1 MPKFGTPDEEPV
13 APKPAMDMIPAA
25 TKGAAAA
32 IATSFIDNMPRV
44 ATPMSSPAPAAAPAP
59 TIQLTEAAQLAK
71 IELEKKQWEA
81 EHAKQNEDWM
91 VKKWRPAMGWCYMV
105 ICCLD
110 MAIFPVAWNIAQVI
124 TKQPLVQ
131 WNPLTLQGAGLFHL
145 AMGAVLGIA
154 AWSRGQEKIQGVT
167 K

>member
-1 MPKFGTPDEEPV
+1 MPKFGSNDEPV
-13 APKPAMDMIPAA
+13 AKPAMDEIPPA
-25 TKGAAAA
+25 TKGAAAS
-32 IATSFIDNMPRV
+32 IPTTYVDTMPR
-44 ATPMSSPAPAAAPAP
+44 MSSSPAPAVQ
-59 TIQLTEAAQLAK
+59 QLSEAAQLAK

-81 EHAKQNEDWM
+81 ENAKQNEDWM

-110 MAIFPVAWNIAQVI
+110 MAIFPIMWNVVQMI
-124 TKQPLVQ
+124 TKQPLTQ

-145 AMGAVLGIA
+145 AMGAVLGIS

>member
-1 MPKFGTPDEEPV
+1 
-13 APKPAMDMIPAA
+13 MDQIDPA
-25 TKGAAAA
+25 TKGAA
-32 IATSFIDNMPRV
+32 SRIDMGYSRPSYGS
-44 ATPMSSPAPAAAPAP
+44 APMAPAAP
-59 TIQLTEAAQLAK
+59 QLSEAAQLAK

-81 EHAKQNEDWM
+81 ENAKQNEDWM

-105 ICCLD
+105 ICVLD
-110 MAIFPVAWNIAQVI
+110 MAIFPVMWSVAQVM
-124 TKQPLVQ
+124 TKTPLVQ
-131 WNPLTLQGAGLFHL
+131 WSPLTLQGAGLFHL

>member
-1 MPKFGTPDEEPV
+1 
-13 APKPAMDMIPAA
+13 MDMIPPA
-25 TKGAAAA
+25 TKGAGAA
-32 IATSFIDNMPRV
+32 ISSTYVDNSPRV
-44 ATPMSSPAPAAAPAP
+44 GYTTPAPQVQ
-59 TIQLTEAAQLAK
+59 QLSEAAQLAK

-81 EHAKQNEDWM
+81 ENSKQNEDWM

-110 MAIFPVAWNIAQVI
+110 MAIFPVAWSVAQVM
-124 TKQPLVQ
+124 TKTPLVQ
-131 WNPLTLQGAGLFHL
+131 WSPLTLQGAGLFHL

-154 AWSRGQEKIQGVT
+154 AWSRGQEKMSGVT

>member
-1 MPKFGTPDEEPV
+1 MPKFGSTDEPV
-13 APKPAMDMIPAA
+13 AKPAMDEIPAA

-32 IATSFIDNMPRV
+32 IPTAFVDSSPRV
-44 ATPMSSPAPAAAPAP
+44 AAPAP
-59 TIQLTEAAQLAK
+59 AVQQLSEAAQLAK

-81 EHAKQNEDWM
+81 ENAKQNEDWM

-110 MAIFPVAWNIAQVI
+110 MAIFPVMWSVAQI
-124 TKQPLVQ
+124 LTKTPLVQ
-131 WNPLTLQGAGLFHL
+131 WSPLTLQGAGLFHL

>member
-1 MPKFGTPDEEPV
+1 MPKFGLPDDEPV
-13 APKPAMDMIPAA
+13 AAKPAMDMIPAA
-25 TKGAAAA
+25 NKGAAAA
-32 IATSFIDNMPRV
+32 IATTCVDNTPR
-44 ATPMSSPAPAAAPAP
+44 APAPAPAAVM
-59 TIQLTEAAQLAK
+59 QLSEAAQLAK

-110 MAIFPVAWNIAQVI
+110 MAIFPVAWSVAQVM
-124 TKQPLVQ
+124 TKTPLVQ
-131 WNPLTLQGAGLFHL
+131 WSPLTLQGAGLFHL

>member
-1 MPKFGTPDEEPV
+1 MPKFGSTDEPI
-13 APKPAMDMIPAA
+13 AKPAMDEIPPA
-25 TKGAAAA
+25 TKGAAASIPTA
-32 IATSFIDNMPRV
+32 YVDNMPRV
-44 ATPMSSPAPAAAPAP
+44 ASPMSAAAPQVQ
-59 TIQLTEAAQLAK
+59 QLSEAAQLAK

-81 EHAKQNEDWM
+81 ENSKQNEDWM

-110 MAIFPVAWNIAQVI
+110 MAIFPVMWNVVQVLTKAPI
-124 TKQPLVQ
+124 TQ

-154 AWSRGQEKIQGVT
+154 AWSRGQEKIQGVA

>member
-1 MPKFGTPDEEPV
+1 MPKFSIETADE
-13 APKPAMDMIPAA
+13 PKPAMDQLPPA
-25 TKGAAAA
+25 TKGAGAS
-32 IATSFIDNMPRV
+32 IQTNWVDSGPRSFG
-44 ATPMSSPAPAAAPAP
+44 SSPAPQVQ
-59 TIQLTEAAQLAK
+59 QLSEAAQLAK

-81 EHAKQNEDWM
+81 ENAKQNEDWM

-105 ICCLD
+105 ICVLD
-110 MAIFPVAWNIAQVI
+110 MAIFPVLWSIAQVM
-124 TKQPLVQ
+124 TKTPLVQ

>member
-13 APKPAMDMIPAA
+13 TARPAMDMIPAA
-25 TKGAAAA
+25 TKGAAAT
-32 IATSFIDNMPRV
+32 IPSTFVDNTPRV
-44 ATPMSSPAPAAAPAP
+44 SIPAAQ
-59 TIQLTEAAQLAK
+59 QLSEAAQLAK

-81 EHAKQNEDWM
+81 ENAKQNEDWM

-110 MAIFPVAWNIAQVI
+110 MAIFPVAWNIAQVL
-124 TKQPLVQ
+124 TKTPLVQ

-154 AWSRGQEKIQGVT
+154 AWSRGQEKIQGVA

>member
-1 MPKFGTPDEEPV
+1 MPKFGTTIDDEPIV
-13 APKPAMDMIPAA
+13 AKPAMDQLPAA
-25 TKGAAAA
+25 TKGAAAS
-32 IATSFIDNMPRV
+32 IPTTYNDSSFSR
-44 ATPMSSPAPAAAPAP
+44 SPAPAAP
-59 TIQLTEAAQLAK
+59 QLSEAAQLAK
-71 IELEKKQWEA
+71 IELEKKQW
-81 EHAKQNEDWM
+81 
-91 VKKWRPAMGWCYMV
+91 CYMV

-110 MAIFPVAWNIAQVI
+110 MAVFPVLWSVVQVMV
-124 TKQPLVQ
+124 KSPLTQ

>member
-1 MPKFGTPDEEPV
+1 MPRFGNPDPNEEPV
-13 APKPAMDMIPAA
+13 KVPVAMDQLDPA
-25 TKGAAAA
+25 TKGAASKND
-32 IATSFIDNMPRV
+32 TGYSRPSFG
-44 ATPMSSPAPAAAPAP
+44 SAPAAP
-59 TIQLTEAAQLAK
+59 QLSEAAQLAS
-71 IELEKKQWEA
+71 IELEKQKWEA
-81 EHAKQNEDWM
+81 EHAKQSEDWM

-110 MAIFPVAWNIAQVI
+110 MAIFPVMWSVAQI
-124 TKQPLVQ
+124 MTKTPLLQ

-154 AWSRGQEKIQGVT
+154 AWSRGQEKIQGVA

>member
-1 MPKFGTPDEEPV
+1 MAKFGTTTDDEPIV
-13 APKPAMDMIPAA
+13 AKPAMDQLPAA
-25 TKGAAAA
+25 TKGAAAS
-32 IATSFIDNMPRV
+32 IPTTYNE
-44 ATPMSSPAPAAAPAP
+44 SSSSRSSAPAAP
-59 TIQLTEAAQLAK
+59 QLSEAAQLAK

-81 EHAKQNEDWM
+81 ENSKQNEDWM

-110 MAIFPVAWNIAQVI
+110 MAVFPVLWSVVQVM
-124 TKQPLVQ
+124 TKSPLTQ
-131 WNPLTLQGAGLFHL
+131 WMPLTLQGAGLFHL

-154 AWSRGQEKIQGVT
+154 AWSRGQEKIQGVA

>member
-1 MPKFGTPDEEPV
+1 MPKFGTSTDEPV
-13 APKPAMDMIPAA
+13 AKPAMDEIPPA
-25 TKGAAAA
+25 TKGSAAA
-32 IATSFIDNMPRV
+32 IPSTYVDNSIRI
-44 ATPMSSPAPAAAPAP
+44 SSPSSSPPAVQ
-59 TIQLTEAAQLAK
+59 QLSEAAQLAK

-81 EHAKQNEDWM
+81 ENAKQNEDWM

-110 MAIFPVAWNIAQVI
+110 MAIFPIMWNVVQIM
-124 TKQPLVQ
+124 TKQPVTQ

-145 AMGAVLGIA
+145 AMGAVLGIS
-154 AWSRGQEKIQGVT
+154 AWSRGQEKMQGVT

>member
-1 MPKFGTPDEEPV
+1 MPKFGTTDEPI
-13 APKPAMDMIPAA
+13 AKPAMDEIPPA
-25 TKGAAAA
+25 TKGAGAA
-32 IATSFIDNMPRV
+32 IPTTYIDSTPRV
-44 ATPMSSPAPAAAPAP
+44 ASAPAAP
-59 TIQLTEAAQLAK
+59 QLSEAAQLAK

-81 EHAKQNEDWM
+81 ENAKQNEDWM

-110 MAIFPVAWNIAQVI
+110 MAIFPIMWNVIQVMM
-124 TKQPLVQ
+124 KQPLTQ

-145 AMGAVLGIA
+145 AMGAVLGIS
-154 AWSRGQEKIQGVT
+154 AWSRGQEKMQGVT